1 MIGKEQID
9 DGLGLRVVLG
19 LFFGGAAGLALA
31 VAMGTLFGNI
41 GAWVLTAP
49 PAGAVLGLVL
59 SAAGAPK
66 AERGK
71 H

>member
-19 LFFGGAAGLALA
+19 LFFGGASGLALA
-31 VAMGTLFGNI
+31 VAMGALTSNMGL
-41 GAWVLTAP
+41 WVLIAP
-49 PAGAVLGLVL
+49 PVGAVLGLL
-59 SAAGAPK
+59 TSAAGAPK